1 MISFTLRTP
10 TGFESVSDVLYSSWE
25 QLRMAFQDGSLFNS
39 LPVHRMNLI
48 QVDSVQRWMDDLM
61 LMTECECMCILQ
73 SKPIS
78 VDDDSQT
85 DLMLSSQDS
94 SNNTLE
100 LLLRRAWIISTELTK
115 IVQKLEKNRWKRVH
129 AMSIRTDCH
138 VRSMI
143 KEYNAFS
150 RTSTDQMHQNE
161 TLLMEKCSELAEITE
176 RCTQTDDEDRLSS
189 MKFCINETLTS
200 VGQYFSQLI
209 NLALIQEVKSL
220 VEELDTCD
228 NIYSMDSAIH
238 SLFSLTQEGSRLCNL
253 VAQEGAVV
261 ALFKICRQD
270 RFKCLYLPAL
280 RTLVSVCSVEEGI
293 QQLEKVDGILCL
305 TEILTDETHSEA
317 TKAEVAAVIAQ
328 ITSPHL
334 TFTQHLS
341 SFLENME
348 EIVTALLKLC
358 GDASTAEIYL
368 LASAALANITFLDT
382 MACEMLLQMNA
393 VKILLDA
400 CSDKQ
405 RVNSPYARDQIV
417 TILANLSILDQSGWE
432 ILQENGVETLIAML
446 SEKPLSGSLAEVS
459 ACERVLQKSAVTLAR
474 LCRHPDIAQAAIKHK
489 CIPRLIT
496 LCRHPEERQSSDAV
510 LVACLA
516 ALRRLAI
523 SYPEGIDN
531 ADLQQL
537 VKPRLVDSFLL
548 CSNMEESFV

>member
-1 MISFTLRTP
+1 
-10 TGFESVSDVLYSSWE
+10 
-25 QLRMAFQDGSLFNS
+25 MATDILNA

-48 QVDSVQRWMDDLM
+48 QVDSVQRWMDDLL

-85 DLMLSSQDS
+85 DLMFSSQDS
-94 SNNTLE
+94 TQNSLE
-100 LLLRRAWIISTELTK
+100 MLLRRAWIISTELTK
-115 IVQKLEKNRWKRVH
+115 IVQKLEKNRWRRVH
-129 AMSIRTDCH
+129 SMSIRTNCH

-143 KEYNAFS
+143 TEYNMFS
-150 RTSTDQMHQNE
+150 RTSTDQMQEYE

-176 RCTQTDDEDRLSS
+176 RCTQTSDEDVLMAMKVS
-189 MKFCINETLTS
+189 MNEVLTA
-200 VGQYFSQLI
+200 VGQSFSQLI
-209 NLALIQEVKSL
+209 NLALIEEVKGL
-220 VEELDTCD
+220 VEELDTCE
-228 NIYSMDSAIH
+228 NVYSMNTAIH
-238 SLFSLTQEGSRLCNL
+238 SLFSLTQEGARLCHL

-270 RFKCLYLPAL
+270 RFKCLYPSAL
-280 RTLVSVCSVEEGI
+280 RTLASVCSVEEGI
-293 QQLEKVDGILCL
+293 HQLEKVDGILCL
-305 TEILTDETHSEA
+305 TEILTDETQTEA

-341 SFLENME
+341 TFLENME
-348 EIVTALLKLC
+348 EIITALLKLC
-358 GDASTAEIYL
+358 DEASNGEVCL
-368 LASAALANITFLDT
+368 LASAALANITFFDT
-382 MACEMLLQMNA
+382 IACEMLLQMNA
-393 VKILLDA
+393 VKVLLSA

-405 RVNSPYARDQIV
+405 RVNSSYARDQIV
-417 TILANLSILDQSGWE
+417 TILANLSILDQSAEE
-432 ILQENGVETLIAML
+432 ILQENGVVALISMLTEKTLT
-446 SEKPLSGSLAEVS
+446 GSAAEVS

-474 LCRHPDIAQAAIKHK
+474 LCRDPDIAQSAIKHD
-489 CIPRLIT
+489 CIPRLIA
-496 LCRHPEERQSSDAV
+496 LCRHPEERFSSDAV

-523 SYPEGIDN
+523 AFPEGIDDS
-531 ADLQQL
+531 DLQQL